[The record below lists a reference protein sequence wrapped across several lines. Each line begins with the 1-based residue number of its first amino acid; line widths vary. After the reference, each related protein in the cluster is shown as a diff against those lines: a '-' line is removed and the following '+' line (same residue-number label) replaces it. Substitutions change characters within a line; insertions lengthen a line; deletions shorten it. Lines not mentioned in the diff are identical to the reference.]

1 MKYLKGKK
9 TKVINA
15 LYEAQDIESDHGIDL
30 MLHKG
35 GDLDD
40 IIKARWFKGKY
51 IDLDILEAQ
60 VSSLVKQGFEWIELR
75 YPSIG
80 GEWDEMTLYMKDGYI
95 IKS

>member
-9 TKVINA
+9 TKIINA
-15 LYEAQDIESDHGIDL
+15 LCEAQDIESDHGIDL

-40 IIKARWFKGKY
+40 ITKARWFKGKY

-60 VSSLVKQGFEWIELR
+60 VSSLVEQGVEWIELR

-80 GEWDEMTLYMKDGYI
+80 GEWEVMTLYMKDGYTN
-95 IKS
+95 